1 MRNKA
6 AAHSIE
12 TLTKW
17 VGHFVGRGHVGV
29 RVIGG
34 LQNLRLLFALSLHH
48 STNDDSNKAHAGDC
62 RTKYD

>member
-1 MRNKA
+1 MLLS
-6 AAHSIE
+6 AHTIK

-17 VGHFVGRGHVGV
+17 VGHFVGGGHVGV

-34 LQNLRLLFALSLHH
+34 LQNLRLLLASSHHH

-62 RTKYD
+62 EAMDHD